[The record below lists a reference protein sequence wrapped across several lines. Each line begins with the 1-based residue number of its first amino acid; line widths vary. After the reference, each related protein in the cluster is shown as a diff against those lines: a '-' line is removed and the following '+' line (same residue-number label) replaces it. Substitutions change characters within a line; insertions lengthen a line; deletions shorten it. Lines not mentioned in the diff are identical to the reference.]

1 VVNSH
6 TKNIQPMTYLLQ
18 FFPVAGLTEVYRRTS
33 SSCRLLSQSWSPHGS
48 QPSILGFVLRE
59 RRCL

>member
-33 SSCRLLSQSWSPHGS
+33 SSCRLLTGNTQSS
-48 QPSILGFVLRE
+48 L
-59 RRCL
+59 